1 MKGSVSVIVLTGFMG
16 AGKSTVG
23 RLLAGQLDWPFVDAD
38 DAIES
43 AAGLTIAEIFMQYGE
58 PRFRELEHQT
68 IRQLVEND
76 RLVLAL
82 GGGAI
87 EDDRTRALLLTAPGT
102 RLIHLEASLQT
113 GLTRCEG
120 TDSIRPVLA
129 NRPLLE
135 SRYEHR
141 LPLYRQAH
149 HSIPVDHLTSE
160 EVAAA
165 ILSHLYQNSYPSL

>member
-1 MKGSVSVIVLTGFMG
+1 MKGSVFPDVIVLTGFMG

-23 RLLAGQLDWPFVDAD
+23 RLLASRLDWPFVDSD

-43 AAGLTIAEIFMQYGE
+43 ASGLTIAEIFTQRGE
-58 PRFRELEHQT
+58 PWFRELEHQT
-68 IRQLVEND
+68 IRQLVESE

-87 EDDRTRALLLTAPGT
+87 EDQRTRDLLLNTTGT

-113 GLTRCEG
+113 GLSRCEG

-135 SRYEHR
+135 SRYELR

-149 HSIPVDHLTSE
+149 HSVLVDRLTPE

-165 ILSHLYQNSYPSL
+165 ILSHL